1 MITPRTIADYRA
13 EARSLDAQAA
23 AAESRG
29 DDLYA
34 DRLRHR
40 AVAAR
45 RAAEA
50 LAFRALRG
58 DE

>member
-1 MITPRTIADYRA
+1 MTGLRSIADYRA

>member
-1 MITPRTIADYRA
+1 MLTARSIADYRA

-40 AVAAR
+40 AVSAR

>member
-1 MITPRTIADYRA
+1 VIATRTVEDYRA
-13 EARSLDAQAA
+13 EARSFDAQAA
-23 AAESRG
+23 VAESRG

-40 AVAAR
+40 AVSAR

-58 DE
+58 DQ